1 MLLKTRI
8 KKGGPKR
15 KISFKS
21 YQVTK
26 KVKLYALNITEPT
39 DYYDIFTMKD
49 KDLWIKAINEELE
62 SLKNMN
68 VYIFVNK
75 VPKGSNIVTCRW
87 VLKYKRDPKGN
98 IIKRKARIVARG
110 FSQRYGVDFW
120 DTFSPTLKLDSLRI
134 IIAISVQKGFIVE
147 QIDVNSAYLNADL
160 EEDIYMVIPEGHP
173 LHGKGYWKLRKALYG
188 LKQAGKAWNDKI
200 NEVLINFGFKRV
212 NSEPCIYVKFSNA
225 GELICILA
233 LYVDDILISG
243 NKNEIKITKEL
254 IKSKFNIKEL
264 GEVNFIIGI
273 KFEKCNDGYFIHQ
286 KRYICD
292 ILKKYN
298 VEDYK
303 PARSPRP
310 IKYEDLTNKKFN
322 EKIYRS
328 AVGSLLYLAICT
340 RPDILFSVNKAAR
353 KSNDPNYEDWE
364 GILKIFKYLKYTL
377 NYGIKF
383 TKNTNI
389 NVFTDAD
396 YAGDELTRRSTS
408 GFLITI
414 GNAPTSWLSKL
425 QHSVST
431 STAEA
436 EYYSLGE
443 CAKHCVWYI
452 NFLNELKYN
461 IKYLTINIDNKAAI
475 HNGKNQ
481 SINSKNKHI
490 DIRFHYI
497 RELIKD
503 GKIKLRYIKSRQN
516 LADGLTKFLNGP
528 MMDTFRRSIL
538 VKDSDILRQ
547 KSN

>member
-1 MLLKTRI
+1 M
-8 KKGGPKR
+8 
-15 KISFKS
+15 
-21 YQVTK
+21 
-26 KVKLYALNITEPT
+26 
-39 DYYDIFTMKD
+39 
-49 KDLWIKAINEELE
+49 
-62 SLKNMN
+62 
-68 VYIFVNK
+68 
-75 VPKGSNIVTCRW
+75 
-87 VLKYKRDPKGN
+87 
-98 IIKRKARIVARG
+98 
-110 FSQRYGVDFW
+110 
-120 DTFSPTLKLDSLRI
+120 
-134 IIAISVQKGFIVE
+134 
-147 QIDVNSAYLNADL
+147 
-160 EEDIYMVIPEGHP
+160 
-173 LHGKGYWKLRKALYG
+173 
-188 LKQAGKAWNDKI
+188 
-200 NEVLINFGFKRV
+200 
-212 NSEPCIYVKFSNA
+212 
-225 GELICILA
+225 
-233 LYVDDILISG
+233 
-243 NKNEIKITKEL
+243 
-254 IKSKFNIKEL
+254 
-264 GEVNFIIGI
+264 
-273 KFEKCNDGYFIHQ
+273 
-286 KRYICD
+286 
-292 ILKKYN
+292 
-298 VEDYK
+298 EDYK

-461 IKYLTINIDNKAAI
+461 IKYLTINC
-475 HNGKNQ
+475 
-481 SINSKNKHI
+481 
-490 DIRFHYI
+490 
-497 RELIKD
+497 KD
-503 GKIKLRYIKSRQN
+503 VIFPITL
-516 LADGLTKFLNGP
+516 
-528 MMDTFRRSIL
+528 
-538 VKDSDILRQ
+538 
-547 KSN
+547 